1 MHVDV
6 VRHDATVELLPH
18 MLLLA
23 VLRGDPEDPLCL
35 KLQKIFKESTQF

>member
-6 VRHDATVELLPH
+6 VRHDAAVELLPD

-35 KLQKIFKESTQF
+35 KLQK

>member
-6 VRHDATVELLPH
+6 VRHDAAIELLPD

-35 KLQKIFKESTQF
+35 KSQK